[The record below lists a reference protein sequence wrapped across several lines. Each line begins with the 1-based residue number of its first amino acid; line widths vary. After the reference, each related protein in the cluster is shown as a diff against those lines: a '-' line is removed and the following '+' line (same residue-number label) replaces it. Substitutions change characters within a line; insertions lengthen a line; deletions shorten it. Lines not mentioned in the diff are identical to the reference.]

1 MNFRAIFLQ
10 KPRGCDSTRNQNG
23 GSRKSSSRKSASKNR
38 PRGFDVFSHE
48 NLPRRCVIL
57 RKSSEG
63 VCYLAEIVRG
73 GVLSCENRPRGCVI
87 LRKSSEG
94 VCYLTTIVGR
104 GVVCYHTKIVG
115 GGVVCCLAC
124 CTRYSTSYAAVL
136 VVSLVSGPVP
146 LSLFGEVTYV
156 CIHRPCVCR

>member
-1 MNFRAIFLQ
+1 MFFCILPVVD
-10 KPRGCDSTRNQNG
+10 KISLE
-23 GSRKSSSRKSASKNR
+23 NR
-38 PRGFDVFSHE
+38 LSEGVW
-48 NLPRRCVIL
+48 CVIL

-63 VCYLAEIVRG
+63 VWCVVSRKSSEVVYYLTKIVRG

>member
-63 VCYLAEIVRG
+63 
-73 GVLSCENRPRGCVI
+73 GVLSCRNRPRGCVI

-94 VCYLTTIVGR
+94 VCYLAEIVR
-104 GVVCYHTKIVG
+104 
-115 GGVVCCLAC
+115 GGVLSYDNRRKGCGVLSYENRRRGCGVLSCVLYTVLYFVRCCPCCLPC
-124 CTRYSTSYAAVL
+124 LWTRTSLA
-136 VVSLVSGPVP
+136 
-146 LSLFGEVTYV
+146 FW
-156 CIHRPCVCR
+156 